1 MAVKIHLFEKYE
13 VGKIMAPGKS
23 REDLSYQI
31 STLFHLYIE
40 RISPQKIENCPNWKI
55 KLKKKQ
61 DLAKYLGLYLEK

>member
-1 MAVKIHLFEKYE
+1 MAVKIHFFTKYQ

-23 REDLSYQI
+23 REDHSYQI

-40 RISPQKIENCPNWKI
+40 RISPQKIENCQDWKI

-61 DLAKYLGLYLEK
+61 DLAKYFGLYLEK